1 MTEGDSRRD
10 ADERFE
16 ACLRLAVQMHALAGL
31 YQGVVHDLKSPLN
44 ALVVN
49 LELLRAS
56 LDPDDPKADKQQRY
70 SRVLQEELLR
80 LNRSIES
87 LLPAAVPASA
97 EPTRFDLGEL
107 VDEVVAFIEP
117 QARQQ
122 RVTVSRLG
130 GSAADARNDDPGP
143 QKRPQPGRLPVTG
156 HRDRLKQALLA
167 VTVNAL
173 EAMPD
178 GGDLGVETALDGR
191 RARVRVSDTGPG
203 LPNEPEDRLGELYFS
218 TKEGHLGL
226 GLYVTHQVVKSAEGS
241 IDMISDAGAGTRVDL
256 LIPLS

>member
-1 MTEGDSRRD
+1 MSEVESRRD
-10 ADERFE
+10 PDERFE
-16 ACLRLAVQMHALAGL
+16 ASLRLAVQMHALSGL

-56 LDPDDPKADKQQRY
+56 LSQDHPKSDKQLRY
-70 SRVLQEELLR
+70 ARVLQEELMR

-87 LLPAAVPASA
+87 LLPAAAPAAS
-97 EPTRFDLGEL
+97 EPSRFDLGEL
-107 VDEVVAFIEP
+107 VDEVVAFVAP

-122 RVTVSRLG
+122 RVTISRP
-130 GSAADARNDDPGP
+130 GSAAAEPESEDRESPGGP
-143 QKRPQPGRLPVTG
+143 RLAVTC
-156 HRDRLKQALLA
+156 HRDRVKQALLA
-167 VTVNAL
+167 VAVNAL

-178 GGDLGVETALDGR
+178 GGALGVETAADGR
-191 RARVRVSDTGPG
+191 RARVRITDTGPG
-203 LPNEPEDRLGELYFS
+203 LPEKTKDRLDELYFS

-241 IDMISDAGAGTRVDL
+241 IEMISDAGAGTRVDL
-256 LIPLS
+256 FIPLS